1 MEASILDLRRRMAE
15 VLRALD
21 RNEPVKILY
30 RGRQRAIL
38 HPTGSTSGQRRSAAS
53 LPAFGIWKDYDELA
67 DVNASIRKLR
77 KRHFDAV

>member
-21 RNEPVKILY
+21 RNESVKILY

-38 HPTGSTSGQRRSAAS
+38 VPAGPPEGQRRLVSS
-53 LPAFGIWKDYDELA
+53 LPAFGMWKDHNALT
-67 DVNASIRKLR
+67 DVTAHVRKLR
-77 KRHFDAV
+77 RSRLDAV

>member
-1 MEASILDLRRRMAE
+1 MKASILDLRRRMAE

-38 HPTGSTSGQRRSAAS
+38 LPTRNGRQANLTVKEH
-53 LPAFGIWKDYDELA
+53 PAFGMWKDHEELQ
-67 DVNASIRKLR
+67 DVPAHVRKLR
-77 KRHFDAV
+77 KPRFHAA

>member
-21 RNEPVKILY
+21 RNESVKILY

-38 HPTGSTSGQRRSAAS
+38 IPAGPPNGERHPVSS
-53 LPAFGIWKDYDELA
+53 LPAFGMWKDYSALA
-67 DVNASIRKLR
+67 DVAAHVRKLR
-77 KRHFDAV
+77 RSRLDAV